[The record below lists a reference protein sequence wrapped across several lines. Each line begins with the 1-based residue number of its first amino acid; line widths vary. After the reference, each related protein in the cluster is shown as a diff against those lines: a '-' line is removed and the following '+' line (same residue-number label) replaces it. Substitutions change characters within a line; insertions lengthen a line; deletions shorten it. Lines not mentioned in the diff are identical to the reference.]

1 MFDHLKGI
9 PSIVFLTAVIVPD
22 ALRAFAH
29 QGKQGQTLLQCMWH
43 RFPGFHPG
51 VMGIEGK
58 ASCAA
63 VRSLLTAQGNVGC
76 KDVSS
81 ALLSTPT
88 ATSDLS
94 DKGSLKKKATK
105 HSPNHR
111 TDQSIPALLPVI
123 SISSHPLSGLVAKSA
138 AEPLESDLMKAF
150 YSNRMK
156 CQLDASSRGCCHD

>member
-1 MFDHLKGI
+1 
-9 PSIVFLTAVIVPD
+9 
-22 ALRAFAH
+22 
-29 QGKQGQTLLQCMWH
+29 
-43 RFPGFHPG
+43 
-51 VMGIEGK
+51 MGIEGK
-58 ASCAA
+58 ASYAG
-63 VRSLLTAQGNVGC
+63 VRSPLTAQGNVGC

-88 ATSDLS
+88 AISDLAGN
-94 DKGSLKKKATK
+94 GSFKKATK

-156 CQLDASSRGCCHD
+156 CQLDAGSRSCCHD